1 MYVER
6 NYFSDFYMESS
17 SLLWVERHTTAGSN
31 SNRARLLEVE
41 LQAVVSRLMCVLGT
55 ELGFSA

>member
-1 MYVER
+1 MYVWR
-6 NYFSDFYMESS
+6 TYFPGFCMENS
-17 SLLWVERHTTAGSN
+17 SLLWVERRTRLEV

-41 LQAVVSRLMCVLGT
+41 LQAVVSRLMCELGT